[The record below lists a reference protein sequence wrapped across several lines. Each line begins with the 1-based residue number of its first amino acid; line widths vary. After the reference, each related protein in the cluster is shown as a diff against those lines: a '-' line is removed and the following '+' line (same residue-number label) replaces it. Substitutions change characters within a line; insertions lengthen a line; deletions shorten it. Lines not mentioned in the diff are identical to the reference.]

1 MSLVLISIGS
11 NIEREHHVRVCLDA
25 LQATFGNLTLSS
37 VYESEPVGF
46 VDGRNFLNLVAG
58 FESDWSVGELQA
70 WCKQLEL
77 ANGRL
82 KNSAKFSPR
91 TLDLDL
97 LTVGTLTGEVD
108 GVMLPRD
115 EVDRNAFVLLPL
127 AESFGEERHPVTGED
142 YASLWKAF
150 VAAGRAEQQPLWS
163 VDFSWR
169 CRMISRADATV

>member
-25 LQATFGNLTLSS
+25 LEDTFGPLTLSS
-37 VYESEPVGF
+37 IYESEPVGF
-46 VDGRNFLNLVAG
+46 VDGRNFYNLVAG

-70 WCKQLEL
+70 WCKRLEF

-82 KNSAKFSPR
+82 KHSAKYSPR

-97 LTVGTLTGEVD
+97 LTVGTLTGEVE
-108 GVMLPRD
+108 GVLLPRD

-127 AESFGEERHPVTGED
+127 AETFGDQHHPSSGQS
-142 YASLWKAF
+142 YASLWQGF
-150 VAAGRAEQQPLWS
+150 VEDGRAAMQPLWP

-169 CRMISRADATV
+169 CRMISRAGATV